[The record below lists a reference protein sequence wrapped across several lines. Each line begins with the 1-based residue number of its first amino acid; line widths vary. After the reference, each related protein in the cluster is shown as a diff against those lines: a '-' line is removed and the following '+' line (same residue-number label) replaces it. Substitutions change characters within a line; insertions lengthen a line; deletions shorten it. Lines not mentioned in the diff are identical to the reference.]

1 MSENRKYNLP
11 LAELIDKVTINQI
24 KQVKQKNDDNFK
36 DEINKICHDI
46 SYIIQK
52 KKLKLDADI
61 LIYTITIAQINLH
74 IWHNKDEMQ
83 KNLHNEKDYLQLLKF
98 AHQLN
103 GIRNTIKNKILQ
115 IEGEDTISN
124 IRSNFETD
132 NLNVDLNLDKKK

>member
-1 MSENRKYNLP
+1 METIPNQEEN
-11 LAELIDKVTINQI
+11 DK
-24 KQVKQKNDDNFK
+24 FK

-61 LIYTITIAQINLH
+61 LLYTITIAQINLH

-103 GIRNTIKNKILQ
+103 GIRNSIKNKILQ
-115 IEGEDTISN
+115 LEGEDTISN

-132 NLNVDLNLDKKK
+132 NLNVDLGLDKIK

>member
-52 KKLKLDADI
+52 KKIKTRCR
-61 LIYTITIAQINLH
+61 YINIH
-74 IWHNKDEMQ
+74 YNNCSD
-83 KNLHNEKDYLQLLKF
+83 
-98 AHQLN
+98 
-103 GIRNTIKNKILQ
+103 
-115 IEGEDTISN
+115 
-124 IRSNFETD
+124 
-132 NLNVDLNLDKKK
+132 

>member
-52 KKLKLDADI
+52 K
-61 LIYTITIAQINLH
+61 N
-74 IWHNKDEMQ
+74 
-83 KNLHNEKDYLQLLKF
+83 
-98 AHQLN
+98 
-103 GIRNTIKNKILQ
+103 
-115 IEGEDTISN
+115 
-124 IRSNFETD
+124 
-132 NLNVDLNLDKKK
+132 

>member
-46 SYIIQK
+46 NCIIQK

-61 LIYTITIAQINLH
+61 LLYTITIAQINLH

-83 KNLHNEKDYLQLLKF
+83 KNLQNEKDYLQLLKF

-103 GIRNTIKNKILQ
+103 GIRNSIKNKILQ
-115 IEGEDTISN
+115 LEGEDTISN

-132 NLNVDLNLDKKK
+132 NLNVDLGPDKIK

>member
-46 SYIIQK
+46 NYIIQK

-61 LIYTITIAQINLH
+61 LIYTIIIAQINLH
-74 IWHNKDEMQ
+74 IWYNKDEMQ
-83 KNLHNEKDYLQLLKF
+83 KNLNNEKDYLQLLKF

-103 GIRNTIKNKILQ
+103 GIRNSIKNKILQ
-115 IEGEDTISN
+115 VEGEDTISN